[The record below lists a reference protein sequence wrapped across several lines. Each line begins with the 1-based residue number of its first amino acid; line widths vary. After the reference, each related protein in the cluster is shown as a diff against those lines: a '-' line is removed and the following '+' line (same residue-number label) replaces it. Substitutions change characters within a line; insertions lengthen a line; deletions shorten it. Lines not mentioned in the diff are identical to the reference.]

1 MDTIFIILG
10 ILLVTGG
17 ATIYFVKSGKI
28 KDSDGDLIPDAVED
42 AVKDVKETV
51 AEVKARK
58 ASGILTGT
66 GKTSYIPIPVF
77 NCRDCGHVNE
87 EFRPKEIKD
96 LDS

>member
-1 MDTIFIILG
+1 MHNQLNVDITQTQSVTCEKCGGVYFEQGLIL
-10 ILLVTGG
+10 
-17 ATIYFVKSGKI
+17 
-28 KDSDGDLIPDAVED
+28 
-42 AVKDVKETV
+42 
-51 AEVKARK
+51 RK